1 MNLVKPSIIS
11 LAVLMLLGCS
21 SNTKTYSYTQA
32 DIDLLIERAK
42 VEERQRISRELD
54 RQAEQR
60 RVFDSILARQNAQY
74 KTVDKEVGGQS
85 QTKSDKSDSHNIN
98 ESKPITK
105 IIPQSYKPV
114 LYKEIAGIS
123 YMRCAELSLVPIPTD
138 AKGWSYKTGQ
148 KELTAT
154 LCKGSRDKSIMLA
167 LQQKL
172 YDMKLLSSDVLT
184 KEQLVDGVWN
194 ESTLTAV
201 KAYQAGNGLLYGS
214 LTIEVLE
221 HLGVF
226 EPDEERV
233 VR

>member
-1 MNLVKPSIIS
+1 MNFVKPSIIS
-11 LAVLMLLGCS
+11 LALLTILGCS
-21 SNTKTYSYTQA
+21 SNPKTSIYTQA

-42 VEERQRISRELD
+42 VEERQRIRRELD

-60 RVFDSILARQNAQY
+60 RVFDSMLARQNAQY
-74 KTVDKEVGGQS
+74 ETFDKGSGRQS
-85 QTKSDKSDSHNIN
+85 QTKQGKFDNLVTDEANS
-98 ESKPITK
+98 ITK

-114 LYKEIAGIS
+114 LYKEIAGIT
-123 YMRCAELSLVPIPTD
+123 YMRCAELSLVPIPTS
-138 AKGWSYKTGQ
+138 AKSWVYETGQ
-148 KELTAT
+148 KELSAT

-194 ESTLTAV
+194 ERTLKAV
-201 KAYQAGNGLLYGS
+201 KAYQAGNGLLYGT

-221 HLGVF
+221 HLGIF
-226 EPDEERV
+226 
-233 VR
+233 